1 MPLDKVPTI
10 RDLPWICPSTI
21 KIWLDQWPLMN
32 LQFLMAIFRNQRP
45 QHWMLLYLLLAT
57 TVTGTSNDDQPLW
70 IFWLRSKFSALAP
83 PLKVGFFV
91 WQTVFVQL
99 SLRKVQVTEPGREKP
114 LGCSLV

>member
-1 MPLDKVPTI
+1 M
-10 RDLPWICPSTI
+10 DLPIHHQNMARSVATDEPPVFAW
-21 KIWLDQWPLMN
+21 
-32 LQFLMAIFRNQRP
+32 MAIFWNQRR